1 MPLVVARAPVW
12 PDRGCLR
19 AVAILILLAVL
30 AACAPVRVRETPATT
45 ASQSAREAELAPR
58 THWRIEAHISVSD
71 GRDGGSGDL
80 AWEQDGGHYVFT
92 VRAPVTGKT
101 WRLSGDARQAQLDGV
116 EAQPVYGADPQHL
129 LHERLGWD
137 VPLAALGSWVRGMRA
152 PGPVGDLQY
161 DAKNLPAVLEQ
172 DGWKIEYRD
181 WFADSQPAMP
191 RKLFATR
198 GSARVRMAI
207 EHWSFDD

>member
-1 MPLVVARAPVW
+1 MPLAAARAAARP
-12 PDRGCLR
+12 RGRHLR
-19 AVAILILLAVL
+19 SAAILTGLAVL

-45 ASQSAREAELAPR
+45 ASQNAREAALGPR
-58 THWRIEAHISVSD
+58 THWRIDAHISVSD

-80 AWEQDGGHYVFT
+80 TWEQDGGHYVFT

-101 WRLSGDARQAQLDGV
+101 WRLSGDARQAQLVGV
-116 EAQPVYGADPQHL
+116 EPQPVYGADPQRL
-129 LHERLGWD
+129 LHERTGWD

-152 PGPVGDLQY
+152 PGPVADLQY
-161 DAKNLPAVLEQ
+161 DAQNLPAVLEQ

-191 RKLFATR
+191 RKLFASR